1 MISLFCFLMPSWI
14 SQLYTFANFILVTF
28 LISNFIEWD
37 IKASIIRILCIS
49 LFISKKFPKAFV
61 QQEGKEELKLSIKNS
76 SRLESRWQLIQIT
89 RYPWNRRYTYRNR
102 KESVAFE
109 SLLSKW
115 KSIWALTKALDT
127 HVTIHKENCSL
138 SASFN
143 PTSFSI
149 QRVFRSLV
157 EDPISV
163 SGARFCSLFLQ
174 VIVP

>member
-102 KESVAFE
+102 KESVTFE

-163 SGARFCSLFLQ
+163 SGVRFCSLFLQ

>member
-1 MISLFCFLMPSWI
+1 MNFPIIHFCQFYSRHFLNFQFHWMGYKSIHYQNTLCIPRSLF
-14 SQLYTFANFILVTF
+14 V
-28 LISNFIEWD
+28 
-37 IKASIIRILCIS
+37 
-49 LFISKKFPKAFV
+49 SKKFPKAFV

-102 KESVAFE
+102 KESVTFE

-149 QRVFRSLV
+149 QRVFRSLI

>member
-1 MISLFCFLMPSWI
+1 MG
-14 SQLYTFANFILVTF
+14 Y
-28 LISNFIEWD
+28 
-37 IKASIIRILCIS
+37 KSIHYQNTLCIPLS
-49 LFISKKFPKAFV
+49 LLVPKKFSKAFI
-61 QQEGKEELKLSIKNS
+61 QQKGKEELKLSIKNS

-102 KESVAFE
+102 KESVTFE
-109 SLLSKW
+109 SVLLSKW